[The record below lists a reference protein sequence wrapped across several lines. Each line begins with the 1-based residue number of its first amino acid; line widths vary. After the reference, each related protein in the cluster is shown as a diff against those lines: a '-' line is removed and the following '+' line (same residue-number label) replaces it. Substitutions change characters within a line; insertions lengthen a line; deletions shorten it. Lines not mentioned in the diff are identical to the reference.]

1 MSLSGNSMLDRL
13 MKTHLYKKNSSTN
26 CYDARIV
33 TKLLYNYRS
42 HPSIL
47 KLSNEL
53 FYDNDLKC
61 RGKTG
66 EYHSKFTQCPFIKFL
81 SFITQL

>member
-1 MSLSGNSMLDRL
+1 
-13 MKTHLYKKNSSTN
+13 MKTNLYKKNSSTN

-61 RGKTG
+61 CGNTGKYPS
-66 EYHSKFTQCPFIKFL
+66 EFAQCPFINFV
-81 SFITQL
+81 SSTTQL